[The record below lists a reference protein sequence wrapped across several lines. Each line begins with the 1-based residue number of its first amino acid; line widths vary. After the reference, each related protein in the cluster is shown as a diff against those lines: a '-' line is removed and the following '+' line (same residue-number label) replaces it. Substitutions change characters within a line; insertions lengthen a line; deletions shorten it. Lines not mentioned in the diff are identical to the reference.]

1 MKDKNFSWILC
12 VKIRQMGIVEGW
24 ERCIIYQA
32 DLRNDIGWISRAIKF
47 VDWIGQNSWDPKRK

>member
-1 MKDKNFSWILC
+1 
-12 VKIRQMGIVEGW
+12 MGIVEGW

-47 VDWIGQNSWDPKRK
+47 VD